1 MSPEFGIKR
10 GIKRPERAEMAK
22 ASVRHPENLD
32 AYSLY
37 WRGVEM
43 HRHFT
48 RSDNPKGREVF
59 AKVIALDPNYA
70 RAYAAWAWTH
80 YYDWQNRWIP
90 GNPKESYQKGL
101 DLAYK
106 AVAPDP
112 RDGWVRG
119 TLANFLLYGNKHD
132 EAVAQ
137 FEEALKANPND
148 ADLLV
153 FSSLVDLFGGRP
165 KEALQRIK
173 EAMRPNPY
181 HPNWYFSSLGA
192 AQYGAHDYKGG
203 IETLRKMSPIGV
215 HRAMLAACLAQ
226 LGRMEEARLET
237 EKFLKDN
244 PSFSVSYWA
253 SAQPFLHDKDRQHAV
268 EGFIKAGLPR

>member
-1 MSPEFGIKR
+1 MSPKFGIKR

-80 YYDWQNRWIP
+80 YYDWQNRWIR

-119 TLANFLLYGNKHD
+119 TLANFLLYGNKHH

-137 FEEALKANPND
+137 FEEALRANPND

-153 FSSLVDLFGGRP
+153 FSSAVDLFGGRP

-173 EAMRPNPY
+173 EAMRLNPY
-181 HPNWYFSSLGA
+181 HPNWYFVYLGH
-192 AQYGAHDYKGG
+192 AQYQSHDYKGAS
-203 IETLRKMSPIGV
+203 RRS
-215 HRAMLAACLAQ
+215 
-226 LGRMEEARLET
+226 GRCR
-237 EKFLKDN
+237 
-244 PSFSVSYWA
+244 
-253 SAQPFLHDKDRQHAV
+253 R
-268 EGFIKAGLPR
+268 